1 MSAGIAGKGGRLFGT
16 DGVRG
21 LANQALTPE
30 LALGLGRAAGHV
42 LVREHAPDAA
52 GANATP
58 AQSGGLVRP
67 RVVIGRDPRLSG
79 DLLSAALAAGLMSIG
94 LDVVDLGVFPTP
106 GVAYLTRELSA
117 AAGAVVSA
125 SHNPFPD
132 NGIKFFTAAG
142 TKLTEQLEDS
152 IAALVEAGDCAAGS
166 LPRPGRPAGP
176 DVGRLLSEPAAAETY
191 IRHICGTVSSSF
203 AGVDIVLDC
212 ANGATSGLAREVFA
226 RLGARLT
233 MLACEPDGLNINDG
247 CGSTHP
253 QALQRTVTRL
263 GADLGLAF
271 DGDGDRVVAVDGSG
285 RLVDGDGILAL
296 CGLDL
301 LERGQLSGRA
311 LVATVLS
318 NLGLDAAFAAAG
330 GRVLRAPVG
339 DRQVYA
345 RMVAEGLI
353 LGGEQAGHI
362 IFLAHNSTGDGLI
375 TAVQVVDTLVR
386 RGQGLAE
393 TMDGF
398 TWFPQAQ
405 RGVRWSDPGLAASVM
420 SSAGVEAALRRIEQR
435 LAADGGRVVLRPS
448 GTEPLIRIM
457 VEAACEADA
466 ERYASELEEVIRAG
480 LASAAK
486 DGGGD
491 DERA

>member
-1 MSAGIAGKGGRLFGT
+1 MSAGLGGKGSRLFGT

-21 LANQALTPE
+21 LANQVLTPE
-30 LALGLGRAAGHV
+30 LALGIGRAAGHV
-42 LVREHAPDAA
+42 LVAESAPGGA
-52 GANATP
+52 GAAVHP
-58 AQSGGLVRP
+58 GRSGRLVRP

-94 LDVVDLGVFPTP
+94 LDVVDLGIFPTP
-106 GVAYLTRELSA
+106 GVAYLTRALPA
-117 AAGAVVSA
+117 AAGAMVSA
-125 SHNPFPD
+125 SHNPFWD

-142 TKLTEQLEDS
+142 TKLTEYLEDR
-152 IAALVEAGDCAAGS
+152 IAALVEAGDCAATP
-166 LPRPGRPAGP
+166 LPCPGRPAGP
-176 DVGRLLSEPAAAETY
+176 DVGRLWREPTAAETY
-191 IRHICGTVSSSF
+191 IRHVCGTVASSF

-212 ANGATSGLAREVFA
+212 ANGAMSGPAREVFE
-226 RLGARLT
+226 RLGARVT
-233 MLACEPDGLNINDG
+233 MLACEPDGLNINEG
-247 CGSTHP
+247 CGSAHP
-253 QALQRTVTRL
+253 QALQEAVTRRQ
-263 GADLGLAF
+263 ADLGLAF
-271 DGDGDRVVAVDGSG
+271 DGDGDRVVAVDADG

-301 LERGQLSGRA
+301 MERNQLPGRGI
-311 LVATVLS
+311 VATVLS

-339 DRQVYA
+339 DRQVHA

-393 TMDGF
+393 AMEGF

-405 RGVRWSDPGLAASVM
+405 RSVRWSDPALAASVLD
-420 SSAGVEAALRRIEQR
+420 SAGVEAALRRIEQR
-435 LAADGGRVVLRPS
+435 LAANGGRVVLRPS

-457 VEAACEADA
+457 VEAEGEADA

-480 LASAAK
+480 LAPAAK
-486 DGGGD
+486 DGGD
-491 DERA
+491 RD